1 MLKAFLNWLTGKPNS
16 QPTQPEVAP
25 YKVETPVVS
34 EPQPIKCGCG
44 RSLSG
49 YCIGLHKL
57 SQVEWDAHEDN
68 PNRPTVA
75 PEPAPVAESVVP
87 ARAAKPAA
95 KKPAPA
101 KKAAAAKPAPA
112 KKPAAKPA
120 AIKGRAP
127 ARKK

>member
-75 PEPAPVAESVVP
+75 PEPIGVILKCATVDRPETFSCCVCKVPKTVAPYPVVSNSFTLS
-87 ARAAKPAA
+87 K
-95 KKPAPA
+95 
-101 KKAAAAKPAPA
+101 
-112 KKPAAKPA
+112 
-120 AIKGRAP
+120 
-127 ARKK
+127 